1 MVSLKWIKSLTN
13 FYWLELH
20 LKQPGF
26 TYSACGTLTKYH
38 EIIRKHRE
46 TGNWKQ
52 LYRNELEKA
61 CFAHDGTYSNSKDLA
76 KITISN
82 NILKDRAYEIARNR
96 HMMDMKEH

>member
-26 TYSACGTLTKYH
+26 TYSASGKLTKYH